1 LCKELFTSFATWE
14 LQLDLDRG
22 HLCSSPW
29 MEGVVLDV
37 IALLPHDPRHF
48 QSFLDEG
55 DDPTSSR
62 VLFWKRVDVPLLGV
76 GPFLSEASQQQLTP
90 ANAIL
95 FAHGMLGAPL
105 VVFGKAGQGMIAAFP
120 PLLESRDNC
129 LGSRVDLCQAG
140 FEFLERE
147 HEGDVGACAF
157 AFKSSCC
164 KMDVNMH
171 VVDTAHETLGLS
183 HFNNP
188 ILTFQKE
195 PLWH

>member
-1 LCKELFTSFATWE
+1 L
-14 LQLDLDRG
+14 
-22 HLCSSPW
+22 
-29 MEGVVLDV
+29 
-37 IALLPHDPRHF
+37 
-48 QSFLDEG
+48 
-55 DDPTSSR
+55 SR
-62 VLFWKRVDVPLLGV
+62 VLFLKRVCVPLLGI
-76 GPFLSEASQQQLTP
+76 GPFLSDASQWQLTP
-90 ANAIL
+90 ANTVL
-95 FAHGMLGAPL
+95 FACGMLGAPL
-105 VVFGKAGQGMIAAFP
+105 VVSGKAGQGVIAAFP

-129 LGSRVDLCQAG
+129 LEKVGSRVNLCQAG

-171 VVDTAHETLGLS
+171 VVDTAHETLGSS